1 MIRTQIQLTK
11 DQAKALKVLAASKHL
26 SVAELVRRAV
36 DTMLKTSTSVDPEER
51 LRRAREIAG
60 KFMSGKRDISREHD
74 AYLSE
79 GYGR

>member
-60 KFMSGKRDISREHD
+60 KFRSGKRDISREHD